1 MFPSW
6 QETMVE
12 LHRADSVE
20 QLWTVLVT
28 PHGIRSSAMWEEP
41 YGLFRRF
48 HEDDSENAEMT
59 AALLCTDHRW
69 RNGTHLLIDH
79 LARSGLLSDAA
90 LDQMARWFLEDD
102 LLVTAELDVDDDTT
116 SVGASDG
123 EFLVRR
129 GIPPPLRRWA
139 AARVV
144 GRDPSRWRMVLDR
157 AQRLSARDTAAV
169 AAGVMDRAGR
179 IPPAERHEAV
189 EVGLGWGSGI
199 VRLVALIALADSLGN
214 DVAIARAADDPSAK
228 VRAWAAT
235 AAPQTQID
243 EEGIDCSEAP
253 APREAGSGGQDSLF

>member
-79 LARSGLLSDAA
+79 LT
-90 LDQMARWFLEDD
+90 F
-102 LLVTAELDVDDDTT
+102 
-116 SVGASDG
+116 GASIGRCPGPDG
-123 EFLVRR
+123 PMVSRGRPIGDRR
-129 GIPPPLRRWA
+129 
-139 AARVV
+139 ARC
-144 GRDPSRWRMVLDR
+144 R
-157 AQRLSARDTAAV
+157 
-169 AAGVMDRAGR
+169 
-179 IPPAERHEAV
+179 
-189 EVGLGWGSGI
+189 
-199 VRLVALIALADSLGN
+199 
-214 DVAIARAADDPSAK
+214 
-228 VRAWAAT
+228 
-235 AAPQTQID
+235 
-243 EEGIDCSEAP
+243 
-253 APREAGSGGQDSLF
+253 